1 MIALISEK
9 KLSPL
14 DIRYHLYSADKSL
27 VKQADYDLK
36 RLQRDGWGVGYYD
49 EKSKPV
55 VLKTP
60 NPIYEEKKKVEDIF
74 GKINS
79 GVFIAHVR
87 YASNPKNLDK
97 NKLIGLR
104 NTQPF
109 SYSNFIFSH
118 NGTLSIVD
126 EIFLNLG
133 KYSKYVKGVNDSEV
147 LFWNFIKHMDAY
159 SEASTALE
167 MMRDEI
173 KTVWISVKKK
183 YSFKSPYN
191 GLNIFVSDS
200 KSLFVLCDFKTEE
213 EKYSIM
219 TKGWEYGSFAY
230 RKEKDFFIVSSE
242 PTDGGNWNK
251 MPQSSVMVVG
261 SDLNFKINTLEG

>member
-36 RLQRDGWGVGYYD
+36 RLQRDGWGVGYYNED
-49 EKSKPV
+49 LKPV

-60 NPIYEEKKKVEDIF
+60 NPIYEEKKKVEDIL

-79 GVFIAHVR
+79 SIFIAHIR

-97 NKLIGLR
+97 NKLIGFE

-109 SYSNFIFSH
+109 SHSNFIFSH

-133 KYSKYVKGVNDSEV
+133 KYSRYVKGVNDSEV

-159 SEASTALE
+159 GEASTAIE

-183 YSFKSPYN
+183 YSLENPYK
-191 GLNIFVSDS
+191 GLNVFVSDS

-219 TKGWEYGSFAY
+219 TKGWEYGRFAY
-230 RKEKDFFIVSSE
+230 RKEEGFFIVSSE
-242 PTDGGNWNK
+242 PTDGRNWNK
-251 MPQSSVMVVG
+251 MPQSSIMVVG
-261 SDLNFKINTLEG
+261 SDLNFKISTLEG